1 MGLAKDALEAIIHI
15 DKNLSRLCAMLKA
28 PDIRADTFTKHEEKR
43 NLYDLPLFTRL
54 HYESVFSYSDQLTLG
69 GRFAAVRHFYNLKQ
83 YDVAE
88 ALSVTPS
95 YVSRMESDL
104 VIPSATILRFFS
116 LTYRIDEHWIATGK
130 LPQASESPSIAMGNV
145 NPLNGFD
152 GKLSIKAS
160 MDRVRQARLE
170 VQDELKAQEDSQ

>member
-1 MGLAKDALEAIIHI
+1 MGLVKDALKAIVRI

-28 PDIRADTFTKHEEKR
+28 PDIGADNFTKHEEKR
-43 NLYDLPLFTRL
+43 NLHDLPLFTRL
-54 HYESVFSYSDQLTLG
+54 HYESVFPYPDQLTLG

-116 LTYRIDEHWIATGK
+116 LTYRIDEHWITTGE

-145 NPLNGFD
+145 NPLSGFD
-152 GKLSIKAS
+152 GKLSIKES
-160 MDRVRQARLE
+160 MDRVRQAQIE
-170 VQDELKAQEDSQ
+170 SQPSLREEEAF